1 MNKTTSLPFKS
12 SNIVS
17 KITKKPSDLKTNIST
32 KSVVSKVPRSVIS
45 SWVLHA
51 LKIILGDESI
61 RQEILLH
68 YFPDLHH
75 GNITKLKKGS
85 KYHIRTFDAFVEPGK
100 TREDKYEKIR
110 SFLTEVI
117 KSKGVVVFTATNVQR
132 DEEDNETHFQTFIVD
147 NDQKKVYMIDPA
159 NNRIID
165 KNDKKYK
172 KDKNIL
178 VSGQGIYYAEAAHN
192 LVKPFFEENT
202 DYTVEMVQLSHPAQI
217 IEDDVFCQSWSLFI
231 LINLLKDS
239 AYKNVKIFDIPD
251 EQIDKYN
258 LILMF
263 YKKLFN
269 DIPNMSIYLSAEYN
283 GEVSDCDDCPSNKL
297 LTIDPSVFL
306 RSMTKND
313 MVNE

>member
-1 MNKTTSLPFKS
+1 MNKKTYLPIKRD
-12 SNIVS
+12 NIVS
-17 KITKKPSDLKTNIST
+17 KSSTKQSGLKTIVST
-32 KSVVSKVPRSVIS
+32 KSVAPKVPRSVIA

-75 GNITKLKKGS
+75 GNTTKLKKGS
-85 KYHIRTFDAFVEPGK
+85 KYHIRTFDAFIESGK
-100 TREDKYEKIR
+100 TREDKYKKIK

-117 KSKGVVVFTATNVQR
+117 KLKGVVVFTATNVQR

-147 NDQKKVYMIDPA
+147 NDKQKVYIIDPA
-159 NNRIID
+159 YNINVVVGKGR
-165 KNDKKYK
+165 K

-178 VSGQGIYYAEAAHN
+178 VSGQGIYYAEIAHD
-192 LVKPFFEENT
+192 VIKPFFEENT
-202 DYTVEMVQLSHPAQI
+202 DYIVEFVRLSHPAQI

-231 LINLLKDS
+231 LIQLLEND
-239 AYKNVKIFDIPD
+239 AYRSNQIFSIPD

-258 LILMF
+258 MILKF
-263 YKKLFN
+263 YKKLFT

-283 GEVSDCDDCPSNKL
+283 GEVSDCDDCPSDKL
-297 LTIDPSVFL
+297 LNINPSDFL
-306 RSMTKND
+306 LSMTKND
-313 MVNE
+313 MVDE